1 MSCLDEL
8 TLLTFADGELDPAGA
23 SEVERHLG
31 TCAACRTAL
40 SALRAEDALLADA
53 VRRIPADAVVPARPG
68 SREGLLTLLLG
79 SAAALLSSA
88 LLGEAAARTPS
99 WLSSLGTGTVVSL
112 AFDGIFSL
120 EDGGTVMITYAL
132 GIATAA
138 AATLLA
144 LLVATRGLRWGGAS
158 RALSLLALLVLVA
171 GVAGVPAPARAL
183 EVRHGDVVTLGPE
196 ETVEGRLVLSG
207 RRVTL
212 AGKVRGD
219 AVAAGRHVVVRG
231 TVSGDLYV
239 AGEDVEILGAVDGN
253 VHAIGGT
260 LRLESRVGR
269 SAWLAG
275 QQITLT
281 PEATVAEDLA
291 AGAEQLRIEGTVGRD
306 VDVGGRELYVS
317 GSVGRHLAA
326 WTEGGLVDR
335 TARIGGD
342 LHGRVPRDGALR
354 IADGAAIAGTRD
366 VTVHPEMAAE
376 QHEGRA
382 GWNVFRGVFGLLAA
396 LLVALL
402 ALRLAPGAIPAS
414 PRDAA
419 EVGRWMGVGF
429 ILLVTVPAA
438 SLLVALTLFGLPLAL
453 MTLGAYVAACYL
465 ASIAVAVLLG
475 RRLLRPGTGAGRF
488 LGATALGWLVLFVVG
503 LVPVLGA
510 AVRFLALLVGLGALY
525 ATLRVRW
532 PGAAHAGVTEGSAP

>member
-1 MSCLDEL
+1 
-8 TLLTFADGELDPAGA
+8 
-23 SEVERHLG
+23 
-31 TCAACRTAL
+31 
-40 SALRAEDALLADA
+40 
-53 VRRIPADAVVPARPG
+53 
-68 SREGLLTLLLG
+68 
-79 SAAALLSSA
+79 
-88 LLGEAAARTPS
+88 
-99 WLSSLGTGTVVSL
+99 VVSL
-112 AFDGIFSL
+112 AFDGSL

-132 GIATAA
+132 GIATTA

-144 LLVATRGLRWGGAS
+144 LLVATRGLRWAGALRS
-158 RALSLLALLVLVA
+158 LSLLALVTLVA
-171 GVAGVPAPARAL
+171 GVAGGPASARAFDA
-183 EVRHGDVVTLGPE
+183 RHGDVVTLGPE
-196 ETVEGRLVLSG
+196 ETVEGRVVLAG
-207 RRVTL
+207 QRVTL
-212 AGKVRGD
+212 AGKVHGD
-219 AVAAGRHVVVRG
+219 AVAAGRHVVIRG

-239 AGEDVEILGAVDGN
+239 AGEDVEILGVVEGN
-253 VHAIGGT
+253 VHAAGGT
-260 LRLESRVGR
+260 VRIESRVGR

-275 QQITLT
+275 RQVTLT

-291 AGAEQLRIEGTVGRD
+291 GGAEQLRIEGTVGRD

-354 IADGAAIAGTRD
+354 IAEGAAIAGPRD

-376 QHEGRA
+376 HHEGRA
-382 GWNVFRGVFGLLAA
+382 GWNVFRGFFGLLAA

-402 ALRLAPGAIPAS
+402 ALRFAPRAIPAS
-414 PRDAA
+414 PHDAA

-429 ILLVTVPAA
+429 VLLVTVPAA
-438 SLLVALTLFGLPLAL
+438 CFFVALTLFGIPLAL
-453 MTLGAYVAACYL
+453 MTFSAYLAACYL

-475 RRLLRPGTGAGRF
+475 RRILRPGAGAGRF

-525 ATLRVRW
+525 ATVRASRA
-532 PGAAHAGVTEGSAP
+532 GAAHAAAPGGSAP